1 MTTAITTDIQP
12 AISEVRAPQ
21 IMRDKMSR
29 PSSSV
34 PNQYIA
40 DGALRTARKLA
51 LTGSNGA
58 IHGASSATSTKKP
71 STMPR
76 PSMATWLRLNLAQAR
91 LRARG
96 GVTVAAVASAV
107 PPCVNLAFSG

>member
-1 MTTAITTDIQP
+1 MTTAMTTDIHP
-12 AISEVRAPQ
+12 AISEVLAPQ

-40 DGALRTARKLA
+40 EGALRTARKFA
-51 LTGSNGA
+51 FTGSNGA

-71 STMPR
+71 TITAPITALLLARNFFSTR
-76 PSMATWLRLNLAQAR
+76 FC
-91 LRARG
+91 ARG
-96 GVTVAAVASAV
+96 RTGATV
-107 PPCVNLAFSG
+107 

>member
-21 IMRDKMSR
+21 IMRDRMSR

-58 IHGASSATSTKKP
+58 IHGASSATSTKNP
-71 STMPR
+71 TTAAPMT
-76 PSMATWLRLNLAQAR
+76 ALLLAR
-91 LRARG
+91 NFFNTRFCARG
-96 GVTVAAVASAV
+96 SAGTTVWVVISAIV
-107 PPCVNLAFSG
+107 SLAFSG

>member
-1 MTTAITTDIQP
+1 MTTAIMTDIQP

-51 LTGSNGA
+51 LTGSKGA
-58 IHGASSATSTKKP
+58 IHGASSATRTKKP
-71 STMPR
+71 TTSAPITALLLPRNFFSTR
-76 PSMATWLRLNLAQAR
+76 FC
-91 LRARG
+91 ARG
-96 GVTVAAVASAV
+96 SVGATVCVVSSAM
-107 PPCVNLAFSG
+107 VNLAFSG